1 MSLLRGLPE
10 TPGHRGPQTAPASL
24 AFRSL
29 IGFWPSA
36 QGLREL
42 GEGVSFPLIPRM
54 GALPLG
60 QGPGA
65 QGWALGILWPRVL
78 SPGERG

>member
-1 MSLLRGLPE
+1 MFLPRGLLE
-10 TPGHRGPQTAPASL
+10 TPGHRGPQIAPASL
-24 AFRSL
+24 AFHSL

-42 GEGVSFPLIPRM
+42 GEGASFPLPRM

-65 QGWALGILWPRVL
+65 QGWALGILWP
-78 SPGERG
+78 